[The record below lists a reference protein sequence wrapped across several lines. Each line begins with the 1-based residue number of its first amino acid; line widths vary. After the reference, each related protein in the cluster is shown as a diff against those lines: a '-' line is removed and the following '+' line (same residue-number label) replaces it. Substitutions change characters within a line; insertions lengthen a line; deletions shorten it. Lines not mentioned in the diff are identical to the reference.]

1 MRRQYIT
8 FLRRKIISSIVSYS
22 ESTFNIHYAIFTV
35 FTCNIRASRVLL
47 AAKAILSLSR
57 PYPKYGALRV
67 LADKNN
73 DFLKALP
80 KQSRIDGRSRS
91 ESMKRAGELQ
101 DFIAKH
107 TVQKS
112 ACSANQVLLCNLTA
126 NRHLALTLPAIPV
139 KL

>member
-1 MRRQYIT
+1 MRRKYIT

-57 PYPKYGALRV
+57 PYPKCGALRV
-67 LADKNN
+67 LADKY

-80 KQSRIDGRSRS
+80 KQSRIDSHSRS
-91 ESMKRAGELQ
+91 ESMKRTGELL
-101 DFIAKH
+101 DFITKH
-107 TVQKS
+107 PFQIRKT
-112 ACSANQVLLCNLTA
+112 
-126 NRHLALTLPAIPV
+126 PAQQTGCYCVISRPIATEH
-139 KL
+139 